1 MSSTRILPATRA
13 LFKALAFGLLASLGS
28 LALAADITVFAAAS
42 LKESLD
48 ENVKTFAAR
57 TGHRVRVSYAG
68 SNALAKQIE
77 NGAPADLFLS
87 ADEEWMD
94 YVAQKRLIVPGTRRN
109 LLVNTLVLV
118 APSAS
123 DARLEIAPGFGLAAA
138 LKGGRLALAN
148 PDSVPIGKYA
158 KAALTS
164 LGVWNELEKS
174 LTRSENVRASL
185 ILVARGEAPFGIVYA
200 TDAKAEP
207 RTRVIDSFAA
217 NLHPP
222 VVYPA
227 AIIAGKHNPATQS
240 LLDYL
245 AGPEARTVWTRYG
258 FGIAR

>member
-1 MSSTRILPATRA
+1 MRT
-13 LFKALAFGLLASLGS
+13 LFNILAFGLLASLGS
-28 LALAADITVFAAAS
+28 IGLAADITVFAAAS

-48 ENVKTFAAR
+48 ENVKTFAAK
-57 TGHRVRVSYAG
+57 TGHQVRVSYAG

-77 NGAPADLFLS
+77 NGAPADLFIS

-94 YVAQKRLIVPGTRRN
+94 YVAQKNLIVPATRKN
-109 LLVNTLVLV
+109 LLLNSLVLV
-118 APSAS
+118 APANS
-123 DARLEIAPGFGLAAA
+123 DAKLTIAPGFALAAA

-158 KAALTS
+158 RTALTS
-164 LGVWNELEKS
+164 LGVWNDLEKS

-185 ILVARGEAPFGIVYA
+185 VLVARGEAPFGIVYA

-207 RTRVIDSFAA
+207 KTRVVDTFSA

-222 VVYPA
+222 VIYPG
-227 AIIAGKHNPATQS
+227 AIVAGKLNPASQS

-245 AGPEARTVWTRYG
+245 AGAEARVVWVKYG
-258 FGIAR
+258 FGVVR

>member
-1 MSSTRILPATRA
+1 MRT
-13 LFKALAFGLLASLGS
+13 LFKSLAFGLLSSLCSLG
-28 LALAADITVFAAAS
+28 LAADITVFAAAS

-48 ENVKTFAAR
+48 ENVKTFAAK

-68 SNALAKQIE
+68 SNALARQIE

-94 YVAQKRLIVPGTRRN
+94 YVAQKNLIVAATRKN

-118 APSAS
+118 APADS
-123 DARLEIAPGFGLAAA
+123 DAKLVIAPGFGLAAA

-164 LGVWNELEKS
+164 LGIWNDVEKS

-185 ILVARGEAPFGIVYA
+185 VLVARGEAPLGIVYA
-200 TDAKAEP
+200 TDAKVEP
-207 RTRVIDSFAA
+207 RTRVVDTFAA

-222 VVYPA
+222 VIYPG
-227 AIIAGKHNPATQS
+227 AIVAGKLNPATQS

-245 AGPEARTVWTRYG
+245 AGPEARAVWIKYG